1 MVKQIFTHKIALL
14 LLLCLL
20 LMIPVHAIMD
30 LNRERQA
37 YRSQAIHSIMA
48 SSSGPQRLLGPVLV
62 QPYTRAVTV
71 EQDGK
76 RFVREERVYR
86 YLLPDRLDVRASM
99 EVTPRKLGI
108 YQAQVYHGRLSLS
121 GHLPASLAD

>member
-48 SSSGPQRLLGPVLV
+48 SSSGP
-62 QPYTRAVTV
+62 
-71 EQDGK
+71 
-76 RFVREERVYR
+76 
-86 YLLPDRLDVRASM
+86 
-99 EVTPRKLGI
+99 
-108 YQAQVYHGRLSLS
+108 
-121 GHLPASLAD
+121 